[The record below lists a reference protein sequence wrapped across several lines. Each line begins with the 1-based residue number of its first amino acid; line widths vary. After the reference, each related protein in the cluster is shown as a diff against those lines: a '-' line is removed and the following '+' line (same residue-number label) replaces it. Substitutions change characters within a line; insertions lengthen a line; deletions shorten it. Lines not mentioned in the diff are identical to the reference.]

1 MTIRLEDVFVAAS
14 VVQLARTIKYHM
26 SCDDLKMET
35 RLDRLPSGLIT
46 LNSSPKPSGF
56 ASAGVWVDPEGEW
69 SAVACVNTSDSHTLR
84 VTTNSKESGVRVLST
99 EFTDLFTLVSLLSD
113 IEHDEYMTAI
123 WWVGTDG
130 AHVIDLASRE
140 GMTPKELLQN
150 FQDVHSSELWDA
162 QDILRETYP
171 APWLRTYIDSKLR
184 RGEEIR

>member
-1 MTIRLEDVFVAAS
+1 VTFHLEDVFVAAS

-35 RLDRLPSGLIT
+35 RLNRLPSGLVT
-46 LNSSPKPSGF
+46 LNCPPKPSGF

-84 VTTNSKESGVRVLST
+84 VTANSKESEVRVLST

-113 IEHDEYMTAI
+113 IERDDYMTVI
-123 WWVGTDG
+123 GTDG
-130 AHVIDLASRE
+130 AYIIDLASRE

-150 FQDVHSSELWDA
+150 FQDVHSSKLWDA
-162 QDILRETYP
+162 PDILREMYP
-171 APWLRTYIDSKLR
+171 EPWLRTYIDSKLR
-184 RGEEIR
+184 HVKELR

>member
-1 MTIRLEDVFVAAS
+1 VTIHLEDVFVAAS
-14 VVQLARTIKYHM
+14 VVQLARTIKYHL
-26 SCDDLKMET
+26 SRDDLKMET

-123 WWVGTDG
+123 GTDG
-130 AHVIDLASRE
+130 AHVIDLASVE
-140 GMTPKELLQN
+140 GVTPKELLNN
-150 FQDVHSSELWDA
+150 FRDVYSSELWDA
-162 QDILRETYP
+162 PDILREMYP
-171 APWLRTYIDSKLR
+171 EPWLRTYIDSKLR
-184 RGEEIR
+184 RVEEMR